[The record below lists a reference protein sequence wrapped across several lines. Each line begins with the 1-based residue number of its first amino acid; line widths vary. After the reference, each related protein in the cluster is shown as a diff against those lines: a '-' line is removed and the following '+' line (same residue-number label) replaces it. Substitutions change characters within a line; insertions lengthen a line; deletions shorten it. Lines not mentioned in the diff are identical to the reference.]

1 MKLHLVNHQVYIRV
15 IWAKRMSLVVSRGWN
30 GSRSIDIN
38 TIMSAYGT
46 VAVTFAQIV
55 LL

>member
-15 IWAKRMSLVVSRGWN
+15 IWAKRMSLAVSRGWN
-30 GSRSIDIN
+30 GLRSIDIN
-38 TIMSAYGT
+38 TITAAYRTLT
-46 VAVTFAQIV
+46 VTLAQNV